1 MQSDPSNPELFKN
14 ENLTTMELRKR
25 LDYYTSEN
33 KQLISKLDDGKEL
46 RAYSESRIKIL
57 ENQINAFLNSDFDAL
72 KNFDPITFLQ
82 PKKSYNSSSKHSP
95 PSNLS
100 KNTDTKSPKTSPL
113 NLKYYDSADVH
124 YKKPLPNSHHRKPTD
139 QRIKNRPNSRSN
151 VYESN
156 YFTGFGVNKG
166 SSDRGQSNRASSYDC
181 GFGNVEIEADYYRHR
196 YYDMLREKDSEIFK
210 IRNRFAEVKG
220 GRLREIEGLKGLINE
235 GEDAGGM
242 GVVLDFIKNLEKPL
256 KTESSADLGSDVKV
270 SERGVN
276 VSEFSVR
283 DTELQ

>member
-1 MQSDPSNPELFKN
+1 
-14 ENLTTMELRKR
+14 MELRKR

-95 PSNLS
+95 PSNPS
-100 KNTDTKSPKTSPL
+100 KTSPL
-113 NLKYYDSADVH
+113 NLKYYESADVH
-124 YKKPLPNSHHRKPTD
+124 YKKPLPNSQHRKPTD
-139 QRIKNRPNSRSN
+139 QSIKNRPDSRSN

-166 SSDRGQSNRASSYDC
+166 SSDRGQSNRASS
-181 GFGNVEIEADYYRHR
+181 
-196 YYDMLREKDSEIFK
+196 
-210 IRNRFAEVKG
+210 
-220 GRLREIEGLKGLINE
+220 
-235 GEDAGGM
+235 
-242 GVVLDFIKNLEKPL
+242 
-256 KTESSADLGSDVKV
+256 
-270 SERGVN
+270 
-276 VSEFSVR
+276 
-283 DTELQ
+283 